1 MQTRFELRFRRF
13 ASAATI
19 ATTLGACG
27 GTDQPTTAT
36 SPCTI
41 TFAASTDDAQIQ
53 AAIENPL
60 RPPCTLSDPPLRAS
74 AAGAGAARADIHTS
88 YELVRVER
96 DEKSVRAV
104 FRTTLETRL
113 AQPGE

>member
-53 AAIENPL
+53 AAIEDPL

-74 AAGAGAARADIHTS
+74 AAGGRASRGRIHTS
-88 YELVRVER
+88 LQLPCPW
-96 DEKSVRAV
+96 RAE
-104 FRTTLETRL
+104 ETV
-113 AQPGE
+113 P